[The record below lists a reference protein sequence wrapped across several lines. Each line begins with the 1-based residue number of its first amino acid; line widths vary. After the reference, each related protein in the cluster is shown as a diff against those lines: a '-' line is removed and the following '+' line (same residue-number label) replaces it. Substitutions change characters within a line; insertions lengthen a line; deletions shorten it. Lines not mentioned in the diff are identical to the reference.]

1 MEERINYDTQF
12 IDQSSGEIIQIKGG
26 TKLVSPERQS
36 QQREY
41 AVKSNQSFTEKNER
55 YSETQKLRGN
65 FFVALCQETELF
77 CPEVS
82 EPTLGKLIYL
92 ATYIDVNNCI
102 CHDGNWERQDDG
114 DNQRVKYIRNTIPMT
129 KSEINTT
136 LKISRQSFSPFW
148 NECITKKLI
157 IENDGAFFISKQIFR
172 FCDNSGVNKKRT
184 RMVKMFKHAIRYMYE
199 NTDERSK
206 KTLVYLYKLIPF
218 ISLSHNGLCSNPFEE
233 DKDKIK
239 PLSLGQ
245 ICKLFGIDR
254 RNQIYFLKKL
264 KKLRFIDKEGKECSV
279 IKYTWLYYD
288 KDMYWITINP
298 QFYSGYIKEKEMV
311 ELVAEFRNKEI
322 GIKEVNDND

>member
-12 IDQSSGEIIQIKGG
+12 IDQSSGEILQIKRG
-26 TKLVSPERQS
+26 TKLISPERQS

-41 AVKSNQSFTEKNER
+41 AIKSNQSFTEKNEQ

-77 CPEVS
+77 YPEVS

-92 ATYIDVNNCI
+92 ATYIDANNCI
-102 CHDGNWERQDDG
+102 CHDGNWEIQNNG
-114 DNQRVKYIRNTIPMT
+114 DNQRVKYIRNTVPMT
-129 KSEINTT
+129 KLEINTT

-148 NECITKKLI
+148 NECIAKKLI
-157 IENDGAFFISKQIFR
+157 IENNGAFFISKQMFR
-172 FCDNSGVNKKRT
+172 FCDNSGVNKKKT

-206 KTLVYLYKLIPF
+206 KTLIYLYKLIPF

-264 KKLRFIDKEGKECSV
+264 KKLRFIDKEGKDCSV

-288 KDMYWITINP
+288 RDIYWITINP
-298 QFYSGYIKEKEMV
+298 QFYSGYIKEKEMA
-311 ELVAEFRNKEI
+311 ELVAEFRNEEI
-322 GIKEVNDND
+322 EINEN

>member
-41 AVKSNQSFTEKNER
+41 AIKSNQSFTEKNER

-77 CPEVS
+77 CSEVS

-92 ATYIDVNNCI
+92 ATYIDANNCI
-102 CHDGNWERQDDG
+102 CHDGNWERQNDG

-129 KSEINTT
+129 KSEINVT

-148 NECITKKLI
+148 NECINKKLI
-157 IENDGAFFISKQIFR
+157 IENDGAFFISKQMFR
-172 FCDNSGVNKKRT
+172 FCNNSGVNKKKT
-184 RMVKMFKHAIRYMYE
+184 RIVKMFKHAIRYMYE

-218 ISLSHNGLCSNPFEE
+218 INLSHNGLCSNPFEG

-311 ELVAEFRNKEI
+311 ELVEEFRIKEI
-322 GIKEVNDND
+322 EINEN